1 MGMILPKKKNPLFL
15 LLKRNSP
22 FAIPLIFGISLLLT
36 ISCAYAYYDDLLEA
50 DFLSPGAKYES
61 QDLDNFFL
69 EKQNPANVA
78 AKPSAVFL
86 LWAENSL
93 PLCSVFSL
101 PPGVT
106 DPTLPLLRC

>member
-15 LLKRNSP
+15 LVKRNP
-22 FAIPLIFGISLLLT
+22 PLAIPLIFGISLLLT

-61 QDLDNFFL
+61 HDLDNFFL